1 MKYAWKGL
9 KNNIFAEG
17 EIEADSKDAAIFE
30 LKQEGTIVTTITD
43 DAPKDDTKK
52 TATTAPK
59 KIAKGGV
66 KLPDK
71 ELLLFTK
78 KLTTMM
84 QAGLAIVPALE
95 MLKVQTINPAFTPV
109 IDDLL
114 LQINAGIP
122 LSDAFEKYPS
132 TFDNVYI
139 NLVKAGEASGN
150 LDTFLERIT
159 LNLEKTIAIKKAI
172 KSAMMYPIILLSV
185 AVTVVGV
192 MMIFVVPVFVEIF
205 GNAGVELPMATQIV
219 MAISDFLRSWTAPI
233 ILIIVFGLIV
243 IIKRWLQ
250 SNLELMQKFD
260 KAIMKLPVVG
270 QLVSDSIMARI
281 TMVLAN
287 LITGGVNLIEAM
299 EIVKNS
305 ISNTRIQHSLE
316 LVKRD
321 IFSGKPFS
329 KALRETKDFPE
340 TMCGFIEVGEETGK
354 LNDMLTTVSLYY
366 EEEFD
371 SSVDGFSQL
380 LEPLMIVFLGVVIGF
395 ILVAMYTPIF
405 KMGTAV

>member
-1 MKYAWKGL
+1 MMYIWKGL
-9 KNNIFAEG
+9 KDNTFAEG
-17 EIEADSKDAAIFE
+17 EIEAEDKEGAIFE
-30 LKQEGTIVTTITD
+30 LKKTGVIVTTITD
-43 DAPKDDTKK
+43 DAPKEKEKDK
-52 TATTAPK
+52 PK
-59 KIAKGGV
+59 KVVKGGL
-66 KLPDK
+66 KIKDK

-84 QAGLAIVPALE
+84 KAGLAIVPALE
-95 MLKVQTINPAFTPV
+95 MLKVQSENPSFTPV
-109 IDDLL
+109 IDSLL
-114 LQINAGIP
+114 TQIQAGVP
-122 LSDAFEKYPS
+122 LSAAFEKYPT

-159 LNLEKTIAIKKAI
+159 LNLEKTIQIQKAI
-172 KSAMMYPIILLSV
+172 KSAMMYPIILLCV
-185 AVTVVGV
+185 AVSVVGV

-205 GNAGVELPMATQIV
+205 GNAGVELPMATQMV
-219 MAISDFLRSWTAPI
+219 MAMSDFLRSWSAPV
-233 ILIIVFGLIV
+233 ILGAIFGIIVV
-243 IIKRWLQ
+243 IKKWLQ
-250 SNLELMQKFD
+250 SNLSLMQKFD
-260 KAIMKLPVVG
+260 KGIMKLPVLG
-270 QLVSDSIMARI
+270 QLISDSIMARI

-287 LITGGVNLIEAM
+287 LISGGVNLIEAM

-305 ISNTRIQHSLE
+305 IGNTQIQSSLE
-316 LVKRD
+316 KVKRD

-329 KALRETKDFPE
+329 SALRDTKDFPE

-354 LNDMLTTVSLYY
+354 LNEMLTTVSLYY

-371 SSVDGFSQL
+371 NSVDSFSQL
-380 LEPLMIVFLGVVIGF
+380 LEPIMIVFLGLVIGF